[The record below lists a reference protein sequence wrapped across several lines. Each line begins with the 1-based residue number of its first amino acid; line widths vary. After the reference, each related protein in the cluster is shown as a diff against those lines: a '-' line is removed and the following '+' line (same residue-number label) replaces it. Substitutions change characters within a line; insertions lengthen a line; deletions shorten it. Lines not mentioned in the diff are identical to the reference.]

1 MRQSRLSSP
10 RRLLLCAL
18 LVAGCGGGSGGG
30 QPPTVVSGNIRSV
43 SATAVAETRLDRLWR
58 MVQAWWSGEAV
69 AQVPGIT
76 VAIVGSGN
84 STTSDEQGLFRLEG
98 NQFGSA
104 AVQFTGNGADATFPL
119 TLPAGG
125 EVDLIDVDV
134 TGSRVKVAQVN
145 IQMSGPITGID
156 CGALLL
162 QVLSGSQVAFRVRLS
177 ATTSITNQDGAPL
190 SCGDLVIGQS
200 ADVAGTV
207 GDNGD
212 VNAVS
217 LSETASPSA
226 TATPGTTPTPEV
238 TPTSRPG

>member
-1 MRQSRLSSP
+1 MRQSRLSPP

-18 LVAGCGGGSGGG
+18 LVAGCGGGSGSG
-30 QPPTVVSGNIRSV
+30 QPPTVVSGNVRSV
-43 SATAVAETRLDRLWR
+43 SAAAVAETRLDRLWR

-84 STTSDEQGLFRLEG
+84 STTTDDQGLFQLEG
-98 NQFGSA
+98 NQFGPA
-104 AVQFTGNGADATFPL
+104 AIQFTGNGADATFPL

-125 EVDLIDVDV
+125 EVNLIDVDV
-134 TGSRVKVAQVN
+134 TGSEVQVGEER
-145 IQMSGPITGID
+145 IQLSGPITGID

-162 QVLSGSQVAFRVRLS
+162 QVLSGSRVAFRVRLS
-177 ATTSITNQDGAPL
+177 QTTSIVNQDGAPL
-190 SCGDLVIGQS
+190 SCSDLVIGQS

-212 VNAVS
+212 VNAAS

-226 TATPGTTPTPEV
+226 TATPTPGATPTAG
-238 TPTSRPG
+238 PG

>member
-1 MRQSRLSSP
+1 MRQSRLSPP
-10 RRLLLCAL
+10 RSLLLCAVL
-18 LVAGCGGGSGGG
+18 AAGCGGGSGSSR
-30 QPPTVVSGNIRSV
+30 PATVVSGNVRSV
-43 SATAVAETRLDRLWR
+43 SAGAAAATRLDRLWR
-58 MVQAWWSGEAV
+58 VVQAWWSGEAV

-84 STTSDEQGLFRLEG
+84 STTTDEQGLFQLEG
-98 NQFGSA
+98 NQFGRA
-104 AVQFTGNGADATFPL
+104 AIQFTGNGADASLPL

-134 TGSRVKVAQVN
+134 TGGQVKVGEER
-145 IQMSGPITGID
+145 IRLSGPITGID

-177 ATTSITNQDGAPL
+177 PTTSIVDQDGAPL
-190 SCGDLVIGQS
+190 SCINLVIGQN

-207 GDNGD
+207 DDNGD

-217 LSETASPSA
+217 LSENTSPSR
-226 TATPGTTPTPEV
+226 TATPTPGATPTAGPD
-238 TPTSRPG
+238 